1 MDHQANILTLFQK
14 YLAGQYTEEELE
26 TLLVYFQLPNES
38 ELLTDL
44 ILQELDRD
52 TDIAQQN
59 AVQGLA
65 DTIGTRLLQKIER
78 PAPIRPLWLFLR
90 IAVAVLLMAS
100 AGGMFYYYVVRQETT
115 ESLRMSKYGD
125 DALPGGNRATI
136 TLDDGTRIALSEDKE
151 GIVVSDGLAYDDGTS
166 IESKPTSYATL
177 STPNGGQY
185 RLTLPDGTEVWLN
198 AASSLR
204 YPTVFQGD
212 TREVELTGEAYF
224 EVKQQTDK
232 PFVVSSVGQKVKVLG
247 TGFNINTYAGQA
259 TGITTLIHGRVEV
272 ESTHTRQIHRLDPG
286 QQSIVSAQEMAVRTV
301 NDATDYVAWKNG
313 YIIMTAATLQDVVP
327 QLERWYDVDFEIKG
341 KPLTKAYVALNR
353 EAKLSEVLDA
363 LALNYQVNFK
373 IVGRRVLV
381 LE

>member
-115 ESLRMSKYGD
+115 ESLRMSKY
-125 DALPGGNRATI
+125 
-136 TLDDGTRIALSEDKE
+136 
-151 GIVVSDGLAYDDGTS
+151 
-166 IESKPTSYATL
+166 
-177 STPNGGQY
+177 
-185 RLTLPDGTEVWLN
+185 
-198 AASSLR
+198 
-204 YPTVFQGD
+204 
-212 TREVELTGEAYF
+212 
-224 EVKQQTDK
+224 
-232 PFVVSSVGQKVKVLG
+232 
-247 TGFNINTYAGQA
+247 
-259 TGITTLIHGRVEV
+259 
-272 ESTHTRQIHRLDPG
+272 
-286 QQSIVSAQEMAVRTV
+286 
-301 NDATDYVAWKNG
+301 
-313 YIIMTAATLQDVVP
+313 
-327 QLERWYDVDFEIKG
+327 
-341 KPLTKAYVALNR
+341 
-353 EAKLSEVLDA
+353 
-363 LALNYQVNFK
+363 
-373 IVGRRVLV
+373 
-381 LE
+381 